1 MTRSAAMRPLLKS
14 AAAGVLTLSLS
25 ACITLLPNT
34 KPAQLYRFG
43 VPAAASA
50 SVRSEAVGVFRA
62 NGEFQHEA
70 AGDRILTV
78 TGERAAYIAD
88 ARWIAP
94 ADVLF
99 NDAVATAFENAP
111 GRVRLVSRGE
121 LVSADYVLRLDVRR
135 FETDYGQ
142 GGAPSVLVRVRAVL
156 GNDQKRTA
164 LAEQVFEARVPAS
177 ENRVSAIVAA
187 YDQAITKVLG
197 DIVAWTNRAAV

>member
-1 MTRSAAMRPLLKS
+1 MNRSAAMRSLLKS
-14 AAAGVLTLSLS
+14 AAAGVLALSLS

-43 VPAAASA
+43 VQTASSEPARTDA
-50 SVRSEAVGVFRA
+50 VVVYRS

-70 AGDRILTV
+70 AGDRILTI

-99 NDAVATAFENAP
+99 NEAVATAFEGAP

-121 LVSADYVLRLDVRR
+121 LVSADYVLRLDVRK

-164 LAEQVFEARVPAS
+164 LAEQVFEARVPIS
-177 ENRVSAIVAA
+177 ENRVTAIVAA
-187 YDQAITKVLG
+187 YDQAIAKVLA